1 MFSMLT
7 TCYLFLGGVGAG
19 ALVVLS
25 ALEYINVRRRFG
37 GARSRVVLSS
47 SGLLVDMLSKKTR
60 TALSTTN
67 IRQVEEVWN
76 PGFFDRIRGAF
87 AVPDEVFV
95 RSWPLCAVCIAVGIL
110 CLLSDLGRPD
120 RLMNLIFS
128 PEWSAV
134 TVGAYAL
141 ALSLFCAV
149 VFSAVSLLDTS
160 RIASPL
166 MVVLGF
172 VGMISGVVAAAYTGV
187 LLQGLS
193 SVLFWQTPLLPL
205 VFTLSSLSCG
215 IALVFLGAS
224 FVETRHPF
232 VRPLVWL
239 ARVDGIL
246 IVLEFVCLVAYL
258 ASAFFVPGAQEAARA
273 FVIGDMRWLFWSGL
287 VIGGLAIPLALEWF
301 VSHGNYRT
309 QLLWIAAFLLAG
321 GFVLRFC
328 VVGASVYDITQ
339 TPEILYGVMALQ

>member
-25 ALEYINVRRRFG
+25 ALECINVRRRFG
-37 GARSRVVLSS
+37 GDRSRVVLSG
-47 SGLLVDMLSKKTR
+47 SGLPAGMLSKKAR
-60 TALSTTN
+60 ASLSTTN
-67 IRQVEEVWN
+67 TWQVEEVWN
-76 PGFFDRIRGAF
+76 PGFFDRVRGAF

-166 MVVLGF
+166 MVVLSL
-172 VGMISGVVAAAYTGV
+172 VGITSGVVAVTYTGV

-246 IVLEFVCLVAYL
+246 IILEFVCLVAYL
-258 ASAFFVPGAQEAARA
+258 TWAFFVPGAQEAARA
-273 FVIGDMRWLFWSGL
+273 FVLGDMRWLFWGGL
-287 VIGGLAIPLALEWF
+287 VVGGLVVPLVLERF

-309 QLLWIAAFLLAG
+309 QLLWIAVFLLVG

-328 VVGASVYDITQ
+328 VVGASAYDITQ
-339 TPEILYGVMALQ
+339 TPATVYGVLALR